1 MVSRDDAWK
10 RRREREDE
18 EDEKASSNSKGTS
31 LSVAHE
37 KFDELITRAEPII
50 EQLNHLYQM
59 FVLGTEKLPPLERRK
74 QLDQLM
80 TSLQMMPKST
90 PAAQFR
96 YSSLQAQYTTYKE
109 RWEKMMKDL
118 EAGKLKRIVGL
129 KKDSKQ

>member
-59 FVLGTEKLPPLERRK
+59 
-74 QLDQLM
+74 
-80 TSLQMMPKST
+80 MPKST